1 MSRRMLD
8 IERAGKRWLSGPF
21 SIRRE
26 MLFRGML
33 FRGGIPC
40 LENAPPLIALPMS
53 SPRIV
58 AVDYGKKRV
67 GIAVA
72 DPLRLFAQPYGTYA
86 PAEAVAALQKLQ
98 AEEGI
103 ETLVVG
109 WPLLPDGS
117 EGAATEWVRAFI
129 GRLRKALPGVAI
141 VRWDE
146 RYTSV
151 RAKEA
156 IRAAGAR
163 RKARR
168 DKARVDA
175 AAAAILLQEYLDAGG
190 A

>member
-1 MSRRMLD
+1 MTL
-8 IERAGKRWLSGPF
+8 
-21 SIRRE
+21 
-26 MLFRGML
+26 
-33 FRGGIPC
+33 
-40 LENAPPLIALPMS
+40 
-53 SPRIV
+53 PRIV

-67 GIAVA
+67 GLAVA
-72 DPLRLFAQPYGTYA
+72 DPLRIFARPFGTFA
-86 PAEAVAALQKLQ
+86 PEEAVAALQRLH
-98 AEEGI
+98 ADEGI

-117 EGAATEWVRAFI
+117 EGEATVWVQAFI
-129 GRLRKALPGVAI
+129 ERLRAALPGVAI

-175 AAAAILLQEYLDAGG
+175 AAAAVLLQEYLDAGS